1 MGRKI
6 VMNFIINIIVMMIL
20 FLTGVILFTINSF
33 NREFISG
40 LIFLMTFFVG
50 VNLYGIITRSLTIKM
65 LSYMIGIAL
74 LFVAGSVFG
83 NYGVEQK
90 AIGYSTLYDFSL
102 YGIAISILLI
112 FISSFF
118 FILGINSQIHLE
130 NEIPPVIKEA
140 PLRALDSSAKKRR
153 NNIIESDDWEEASLE
168 DIESGEYSF

>member
-1 MGRKI
+1 
-6 VMNFIINIIVMMIL
+6 
-20 FLTGVILFTINSF
+20 
-33 NREFISG
+33 
-40 LIFLMTFFVG
+40 
-50 VNLYGIITRSLTIKM
+50 
-65 LSYMIGIAL
+65 
-74 LFVAGSVFG
+74 
-83 NYGVEQK
+83 
-90 AIGYSTLYDFSL
+90 YDFSL

-140 PLRALDSSAKKRR
+140 PLRALGSSAKKRR

>member
-1 MGRKI
+1 M
-6 VMNFIINIIVMMIL
+6 VL
-20 FLTGVILFTINSF
+20 FVTGIILFTINSF
-33 NREFISG
+33 NREFILG
-40 LIFLMTFFVG
+40 IIFLMTFFVG
-50 VNLYGIITRSLTIKM
+50 VNLYGLITRSLTTKM
-65 LSYMIGIAL
+65 LSYMIGTAL

-118 FILGINSQIHLE
+118 FVLGINSKIRLV
-130 NEIPPVIKEA
+130 NEIPPSIPA
-140 PLRALDSSAKKRR
+140 PSLIALEPKATKSHH
-153 NNIIESDDWEEASLE
+153 NVVESDDWEEASIE